1 MSIYGFRCLQIG
13 EEQQGGTEAV
23 GLVVR
28 LFLRFGLLAP
38 VVTSTSCFHV
48 GPRWD
53 PGPLVMDLGVS
64 SVLTVPFNR
73 NYRQGM

>member
-1 MSIYGFRCLQIG
+1 MRIG
-13 EEQQGGTEAV
+13 EEQQGGTEAI

-28 LFLRFGLLAP
+28 LCLRFGFLVP

-48 GPRWD
+48 GPHWD
-53 PGPLVMDLGVS
+53 PGPLIMDLGVS

-73 NYRQGM
+73 NYRQGT